1 MNLYNHNMNN
11 ENYIADYY
19 IPSENDPIY
28 PIGTTVK
35 FYDERRRENI
45 CGEVISLSEDK
56 QKYKIKLQDGSIYP
70 KEFSVYERFDA
81 KVYKPKNL
89 VYIYIIFYF
98 FFFFLLLLLLLLWI

>member
-89 VYIYIIFYF
+89 VYIIFYF
-98 FFFFLLLLLLLLWI
+98 FFFFLLLLLLLWI